1 MMSRT
6 CHVAIIGA
14 GPYGL
19 AAAAH
24 LKAAGIHVEH
34 FGRLMDFWKNH
45 MPAGMLLRS
54 PWNASHI
61 SDPGRNLTLDDYPGT
76 SGIDHRHPLSLE
88 KFIQYG
94 RWFQQRVSPDLDE
107 RQVVRIE
114 NTGSGFRLVLNDG
127 EWLEAR
133 RAVVATGIA
142 SFAYRPSVFDHVPLH
157 LASHSSDHQDL
168 KPFAGKEVVVVGG
181 GQSALESAAL
191 LKENGATVDVVV
203 RANTIRWLH
212 GREILRHSCNPIRK
226 LLFHPTDVGP
236 PLLTQ
241 ISARPEW
248 FQLLPPAMQPR
259 FAYRCIRPAGAAWLM
274 PRMKGIR
281 ITTGRRIVGAAPEV
295 SHIVLRLDDG
305 STRRADY
312 VFLATGYR
320 VDIMRHRFLA
330 PISESIRCSGGY
342 PELGPGFESSIPGL
356 HFLGAPAAVSFGPLM
371 RFVSGTAYSAA
382 ALARYIAGHASVA
395 KHLERRRWRV
405 ADMHHQ

>member
-1 MMSRT
+1 MTSRT

-19 AAAAH
+19 AAAVH
-24 LKAAGIHVEH
+24 LKAAGIDVAH
-34 FGRLMDFWKNH
+34 FGRPMEFWKNH

-61 SDPGRNLTLDDYPGT
+61 SDPGRNLSLDDYPGT
-76 SGIDHRHPLSLE
+76 SGIDHTHPLSLE
-88 KFIQYG
+88 KFVQYG
-94 RWFQQRVSPDLDE
+94 IWFQQRVSPDLDA

-114 NTGSGFRLVLNDG
+114 NTGSGFRLILNDG
-127 EWLEAR
+127 AWLETKR
-133 RAVVATGIA
+133 VVVATGIA
-142 SFAYRPSVFDHVPLH
+142 SFAYRPAIFDRVPLH
-157 LASHSSDHQDL
+157 LASHSSDHRDL
-168 KPFAGKEVVVVGG
+168 KPFAGNQVVVVGG

-191 LKENGATVDVVV
+191 LKEHGATVEAIV
-203 RANTIRWLH
+203 RANTVRWLH
-212 GREILRHSCNPIRK
+212 GREILRHSCNPFRK

-248 FQLLPPAMQPR
+248 FRLLPRAMQPG
-259 FAYRCIRPAGAAWLM
+259 FAHRCIRPAGASWLA
-274 PRMKGIR
+274 PRMKDIR
-281 ITTGRRIVGAAPEV
+281 ITTGRSIVGTTPGDN
-295 SHIVLRLDDG
+295 HIVLRLDDG
-305 STRRADY
+305 STRRADH

-330 PISESIRCSGGY
+330 PVSESIRCSGGY
-342 PELGPGFESSIPGL
+342 PELGSGFESSIPGL

-382 ALARYIAGHASVA
+382 ALARYIAGHGSYAG
-395 KHLERRRWRV
+395 HLERRRWRI
-405 ADMHHQ
+405 ADTQHH